1 MSNKIQLTPENIQQV
16 ITDPNPEKVL
26 LLTFYSNQ
34 NPECVQQ
41 DQILEGITAAYSEH
55 ITIGVIDCDV
65 QQALASQLAQQIG
78 LQALP
83 TIVILK
89 GGAPVDMLAGAK
101 TEEEIKEALSEHLPS
116 PEVILLD
123 QAKQFLASGELNNAF
138 SYAKK
143 AYDID
148 SSNTRVKLVFADICM
163 QIQKF
168 DEAQALLDSVNEE
181 QRDPYYHNLVAKLAQ
196 AAAAQ
201 DSPEVKRL
209 ELAVEAEPDS
219 LDLRCQLAQAQLD
232 VGKKEEALASLL
244 TVLKKDMN
252 YGEAKRGFLDIIASL
267 PDGDSV
273 ASAYRRKLYSL
284 LY

>member
-1 MSNKIQLTPENIQQV
+1 MSNKVLLTPENIQQV
-16 ITDPNPEKVL
+16 ITDPNPEKVV
-26 LLTFYSNQ
+26 LLTFFSNQ

-41 DQILEGITAAYSEH
+41 EQILESIAASYTEH
-55 ITIGVIDCDV
+55 LTVGVVDCDT

-83 TIVILK
+83 TIVVLK

-101 TEEEIKEALSEHLPS
+101 TEEEIKEALSSHLPS
-116 PEVILLD
+116 PELLLLD
-123 QAKQFLASGELNNAF
+123 QAKQFLAENDLNSAF
-138 SYAKK
+138 AAAKK

-168 DEAQALLDSVNEE
+168 DEAQALLDSVAEE
-181 QRDPYYHNLVAKLAQ
+181 ARDPYYHNLTAKLTQ

-209 ELAVEAEPDS
+209 EQAVAAEPDS
-219 LDLRCQLAQAQLD
+219 LDLRCQLAQAQLE
-232 VGKKEEALASLL
+232 VGKKEDALASLL
-244 TVLKKDMN
+244 VVLKKDMN
-252 YGEAKRGFLDIIASL
+252 FGEAKKGFLDIIASL
-267 PDGDSV
+267 PDGDSI
-273 ASAYRRKLYSL
+273 ASTYRRKLYSL